1 MPLAGLERYLS
12 YIYRANCLADWSTNN
27 DCCWTHSGRGGTV
40 IVLCIACFQ
49 ASPSPSERI
58 STTGYMVACHPI
70 FHRFY
75 SMLHSYWRVF
85 HLRKHQTAPLP
96 PQCRTQ
102 SPRFLNLP
110 APLCLTISL
119 CTTVFQFFFVHVW
132 LRAVRCEVMSDRR
145 QLQRSARKA
154 EKYEGT
160 APAWSVRR
168 HAVARASKYISS
180 AIKRHVHRT
189 HKLSRG
195 ARAADVVHPRYR
207 TGVIPSVSFY

>member
-1 MPLAGLERYLS
+1 MHRLFPSVSKSLREDLHDWLYGCLSSYFSSLLFYVTFLLAGFSSSKAPDSSSTSPVPHSKSQISQSTCPTLLNDLS
-12 YIYRANCLADWSTNN
+12 LY
-27 DCCWTHSGRGGTV
+27 DCFSV
-40 IVLCIACFQ
+40 
-49 ASPSPSERI
+49 
-58 STTGYMVACHPI
+58 
-70 FHRFY
+70 
-75 SMLHSYWRVF
+75 
-85 HLRKHQTAPLP
+85 
-96 PQCRTQ
+96 
-102 SPRFLNLP
+102 
-110 APLCLTISL
+110 
-119 CTTVFQFFFVHVW
+119 FFVHVW